1 MNYHISV
8 VGVVLNDKKNY
19 IEWYRKIKRTLIFN
33 DSWRGICEVEALP
46 DIIDDEE
53 VESCFE
59 YVAS

>member
-19 IEWYRKIKRTLIFN
+19 IEWYRKIKSTLIFN

-53 VESCFE
+53 VES
-59 YVAS
+59 